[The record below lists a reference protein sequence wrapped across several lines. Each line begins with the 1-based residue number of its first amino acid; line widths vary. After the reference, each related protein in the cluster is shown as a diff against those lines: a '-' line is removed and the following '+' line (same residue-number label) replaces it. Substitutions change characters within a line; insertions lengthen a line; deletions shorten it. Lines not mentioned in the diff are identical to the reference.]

1 MLEFGYSPELVAVS
15 AHSIQLPVE
24 PAVEF
29 PALPVP
35 VAFESAER
43 LALQIAAGS
52 GIAVDSGIVEPF
64 NHLLILILS
73 WLICN
78 ILF

>member
-1 MLEFGYSPELVAVS
+1 MLEFGYSAELVAVS

-35 VAFESAER
+35 VAFEPAER
-43 LALQIAAGS
+43 LALQ
-52 GIAVDSGIVEPF
+52 IAVDSGIVEPF
-64 NHLLILILS
+64 NHLLIYIFSCLF
-73 WLICN
+73 CN